1 LVADKLDLGN
11 MTIDIFRMCNQDKPF
26 FIKMMAHLEKGFF
39 ESQIFSKVFIL
50 YKIYF
55 DRYQKAPTEKVLS
68 TELIKA
74 GVEPGIVEQIVKDIY
89 GQTLLDVGEKQYITD
104 LVVTYSRKQKMKE
117 AIEKAYDKIEEGE
130 FTDDKFHDIL
140 STMKDSVKFSIDTEL
155 GVDLFDIDERYRKI
169 ALALQDKI
177 STGYNQIDQYVG
189 GGFARKE
196 LVAIQAPP
204 GIGKCEFY
212 NSLINVK
219 IDTDDPLYEK
229 IKHLFGENNG

>member
-1 LVADKLDLGN
+1 MINKLDLGDLYVD
-11 MTIDIFRMCNQDKPF
+11 MFRICNQDKPTLV
-26 FIKMMAHLEKGFF
+26 KLMAHLEKGFF
-39 ESQIFSKVFIL
+39 ESKLFSKIFVL

-55 DRYQKAPTEKVLS
+55 DKYQKAPTEKVLS
-68 TELIKA
+68 TELIKNGEDPDA
-74 GVEPGIVEQIVKDIY
+74 VSLVIKDIFN
-89 GQTLLDVGEKQYITD
+89 QKILDVGEKQYITD
-104 LVVTYSRKQKMKE
+104 LVVTHSRKQKMKE
-117 AIEKAYDKIEEGE
+117 AIEKAYDRIEEGE
-130 FTDDKFHDIL
+130 FTDDKYHDIL
-140 STMKDSVKFSIDTEL
+140 SNMKDSVKFSIDTEL
-155 GVDLFDIDERYRKI
+155 GVDLFDIDERYKKI

-177 STGYNQIDQYVG
+177 STGYNQIDLFTA

-229 IKHLFGENNG
+229 IKHLFGENNA